1 MCDTYTPAGEPLP
14 TNARYKAEKIFSH
27 PDVVAEE
34 PWYVLNYSFRVFHSC
49 PTSLLFSLC
58 LWGTIMFDVFNVNT
72 GTV

>member
-34 PWYVLNYSFRVFHSC
+34 PWYVLIYSFRVFHSC
-49 PTSLLFSLC
+49 PTSLLFLSLPLGLGYYYVLTC
-58 LWGTIMFDVFNVNT
+58 LM
-72 GTV
+72 